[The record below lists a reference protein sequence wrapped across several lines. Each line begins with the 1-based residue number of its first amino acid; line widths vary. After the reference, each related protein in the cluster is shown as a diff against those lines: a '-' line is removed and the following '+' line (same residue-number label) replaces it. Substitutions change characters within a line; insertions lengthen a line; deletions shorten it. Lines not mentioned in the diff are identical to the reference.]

1 MLVAALVIAGWVAAY
16 LGLRVVLNRRC
27 EDIRREFQDQVNML
41 RPKIRPLDGALDG
54 PAAGPAPKTVQPEET
69 TSPATRRTELIAWPA
84 PANAPA
90 AGEEL
95 SPEIMAVI
103 AETVTGFLGKRV
115 GIRSARKLSTA
126 TATAPQTPSEN
137 ADPWAQQGRVLVQ
150 SSHQSVHARI
160 SGAAAQRAP
169 SSLRGVVLENT
180 DLN

>member
-27 EDIRREFQDQVNML
+27 EDMRREFQDQVNVL
-41 RPKIRPLDGALDG
+41 HTKIRHLASALEGA
-54 PAAGPAPKTVQPEET
+54 AADPAPKTAPPKET
-69 TSPATRRTELIAWPA
+69 TSPATRRVEVIAWPA
-84 PANAPA
+84 PANVPA
-90 AGEEL
+90 ATEEV

-150 SSHQSVHARI
+150 SSHQSVHART
-160 SGAAAQRAP
+160 SAAAQRAP